1 MWALLVLWTLLV
13 VALTWWLTRRFD
25 VRRSPGQEPSG
36 GDVFADARDVLRTA
50 VDGTDPE
57 LPARVGRRQSFLG
70 MQQQAQAQAAAAAIV
85 QGHQALREIP
95 GYLREAADTDGVTP
109 EQRFARIV
117 QAAQSVLREAEA
129 ASFVTDTTTLRAL
142 EQYANSQW
150 SQQDP
155 LDLDPRQA
163 LEPVHVI
170 PAGTDATGPIVVTG
184 YRHSTLIEAERE
196 LGRTARH
203 RDAAQLQ
210 VWAAATTR
218 REQEACLDRAQEVI
232 TACRQQHL
240 SWGHGRVQEAMFRL
254 REALILASDDTRG
267 ATADLPDYQPD
278 WLGEVILTL
287 DRSGGR
293 DQAAELGGSRTWL
306 TAEQEAGL
314 MHDAQRL
321 DRICR
326 QPGQYPP
333 GARQKAT
340 AELVQRVEQLR
351 EETRRARR

>member
-1 MWALLVLWTLLV
+1 MWALVGVWTLLV
-13 VALTWWLTRRFD
+13 VILTWWLTHRFD
-25 VRRSPGQEPSG
+25 VRRSPRHEPSG
-36 GDVFADARDVLRTA
+36 TDVFAEARDVLRTA
-50 VDGTDPE
+50 VAGTDPE
-57 LPARVGRRQSFLG
+57 LPARVGVRQSFLG
-70 MQQQAQAQAAAAAIV
+70 IQQQAQAQAAAAAIV

-95 GYLREAADTDGVTP
+95 GYLRQTADTDGVTP
-109 EQRFARIV
+109 EQRFAGIV

-142 EQYANSQW
+142 EQYAKSQW
-150 SQQDP
+150 SQSDP
-155 LDLDPRQA
+155 LDLDAHDEP
-163 LEPVHVI
+163 EPVVVVG
-170 PAGTDATGPIVVTG
+170 AGSERVGPVVVTG

-203 RDAAQLQ
+203 RDAEQLH
-210 VWAAATTR
+210 VWTAATTR
-218 REQEACLDRAQEVI
+218 KEQEACLDRANEVI

-240 SWGHGRVQEAMFRL
+240 SWGDGRVQEAMFRL
-254 REALILASDDTRG
+254 REALILASDDDRDQ
-267 ATADLPDYQPD
+267 AAELPEYQPD

-287 DRSGGR
+287 GRGGGR
-293 DQAAELGGSRTWL
+293 DSAARLADSRAWL

-314 MHDAQRL
+314 THDAQRL

-340 AELVQRVEQLR
+340 AELIERVERMR